1 VSDGARLLLDEM
13 LSGEI
18 AVQLRV
24 RGWGV
29 VAVVEDP
36 ALVGTPDEDLLT
48 RATGEGRS
56 IVTANVRDFAAIS
69 TQWRA
74 RGREHAGLV
83 HITTRTFPQDRSYV
97 GAIVAA
103 LDSLLRSGRAPSAGS
118 ETFLRR
124 RDS

>member
-1 VSDGARLLLDEM
+1 MSDGSRLLLDEM

-24 RGWGV
+24 RGWDV
-29 VAVVEDP
+29 LAVVEDP

-48 RATGEGRS
+48 HATSEGRS
-56 IVTANVRDFAAIS
+56 IATANVRDFAAIS

-74 RGREHAGLV
+74 KGRELAGLI
-83 HITTRTFPQDRSYV
+83 HITTRNFPQDRSYV

-103 LDSLLRSGRAPSAGS
+103 LDSLLRSGRAPTAGS
-118 ETFLRR
+118 
-124 RDS
+124 